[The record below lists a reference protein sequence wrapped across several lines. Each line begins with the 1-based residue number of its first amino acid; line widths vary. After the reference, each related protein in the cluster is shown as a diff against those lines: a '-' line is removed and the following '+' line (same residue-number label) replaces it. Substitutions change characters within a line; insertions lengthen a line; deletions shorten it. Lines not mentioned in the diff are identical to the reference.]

1 MGEILGVDTKRATGR
16 RALRFESL
24 DEVLADA
31 EALAAAERAGRLRSA
46 GNWSLG
52 QMFGHLAGWVGYAYE
67 GLPVEPPRLVR
78 WFVRPMKKRFLYKA
92 MPAGVKIPSA
102 AGGTFG
108 TDVLSTDEGL
118 GRLRG
123 AYARLKAEPP
133 ARPHPLFGRLT
144 HDEWI
149 NGHLRHAELHLSF
162 VRAE

>member
-1 MGEILGVDTKRATGR
+1 MGETLTVDTKRATGR
-16 RALRFESL
+16 RVLRFETL
-24 DEVLADA
+24 DDVLADS

-46 GNWSLG
+46 GNWPLG
-52 QMFGHLAGWVGYAYE
+52 QVFGHLAAWVGYAYD
-67 GLPVEPPRLVR
+67 GLPAQPPRVVR
-78 WFVRPMKKRFLYKA
+78 WLMRPMKKRFLYKA

-108 TDVLSTDEGL
+108 IDVLSTDEGL
-118 GRLRG
+118 ERLRR
-123 AYARLKAEPP
+123 AYGRLKAEAP

>member
-1 MGEILGVDTKRATGR
+1 MGEAIRVDTKRAGGR
-16 RALRFESL
+16 RTLRFETL
-24 DEVLADA
+24 NDALADA

-52 QMFGHLAGWVGYAYE
+52 QVFGHLAAWVGYAYD

-78 WFVRPMKKRFLYKA
+78 WLMRPMKKRFLFRA

-118 GRLRG
+118 ERLRS

-133 ARPHPLFGRLT
+133 ARAHPLFGRLT
-144 HDEWI
+144 HEEWI